1 MAADSPS
8 FPPWVQVYGPL
19 VGALFESLESIPD
32 TVKKSYCH
40 RCSEFL
46 RSYDLGT
53 SPYRVSLSLSC
64 SNFEICILC
73 NIFLSVS
80 SLNTDSAFIADELRR
95 LRTFEIDSIPKNGT
109 DSEFDVEAIRVS
121 ESPPAT
127 SSTRFYYTI
136 NLYAKSSQL
145 RRYLLVATLT
155 SIIQIHGIGIDECR

>member
-46 RSYDLGT
+46 CSYDLGT
-53 SPYRVSLSLSC
+53 SAYRVSLSLSG
-64 SNFEICILC
+64 SNFESCILC

-80 SLNTDSAFIADELRR
+80 SLNTDSSFFADEMRR
-95 LRTFEIDSIPKNGT
+95 SRTFEIDSVPKNGT

-121 ESPPAT
+121 EIPSAP
-127 SSTRFYYTI
+127 SSTRFYYTL
-136 NLYAKSSQL
+136 NLYAKSGQL
-145 RRYLLVATLT
+145 HRYLLVATLT
-155 SIIQIHGIGIDECR
+155 S